1 MFVSLVCLALP
12 LCSKENHASP
22 PHCRQ
27 GSSDE
32 VALLAAEFGLLDQ
45 QLAVLVSAVEAA
57 QPLLIAEEDL
67 ILVASE
73 IPDLRGRLGIA

>member
-1 MFVSLVCLALP
+1 MVCLALP
-12 LCSKENHASP
+12 PCSRRHHVSP
-22 PHCRQ
+22 LHCRQ

>member
-1 MFVSLVCLALP
+1 MVCPALP
-12 LCSKENHASP
+12 LCSQTKHAP
-22 PHCRQ
+22 PLRCRQ

-57 QPLLIAEEDL
+57 EPLLIAEEDL

>member
-1 MFVSLVCLALP
+1 MGCPALP
-12 LCSKENHASP
+12 LRSQTKHVSP
-22 PHCRQ
+22 LRCRQ

-57 QPLLIAEEDL
+57 EPLLIAEEDL